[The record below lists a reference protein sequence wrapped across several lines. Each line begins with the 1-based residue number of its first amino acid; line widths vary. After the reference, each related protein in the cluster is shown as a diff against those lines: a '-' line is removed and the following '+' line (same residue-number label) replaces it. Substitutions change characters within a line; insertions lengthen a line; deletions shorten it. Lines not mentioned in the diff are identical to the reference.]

1 MRFTPRKGVC
11 VMPRQSDLEPPG
23 RAVGTAIASGPAED
37 LVELEALAARR
48 LRVALWLTGA
58 MLIIYFGFILLV
70 AFAKGFLGRSI
81 ADGLSVGILLGVLV
95 ILATWIV
102 TWIYVRWANRH
113 YEPALR
119 RLRG

>member
-1 MRFTPRKGVC
+1 
-11 VMPRQSDLEPPG
+11 MPRQSDSEPPG
-23 RAVGTAIASGPAED
+23 TAVGPAIAIGPAE
-37 LVELEALAARR
+37 ELQALAARR

-58 MLIIYFGFILLV
+58 MLVIYFGFILLV
-70 AFAKGFLGRSI
+70 AFAKDFLGRSI
-81 ADGLSVGILLGVLV
+81 TDGLSVGILLGVLV